1 VPSPAGTRSV
11 SRGFGIRSWH
21 ALQACWTEAFSSRL
35 FFAKAP
41 QLWIEGS
48 DSDHITDGAEE
59 TRAVDLNGPM
69 GGKGNPL
76 SP

>member
-1 VPSPAGTRSV
+1 
-11 SRGFGIRSWH
+11 
-21 ALQACWTEAFSSRL
+21 
-35 FFAKAP
+35 
-41 QLWIEGS
+41 LWIEGS

>member
-1 VPSPAGTRSV
+1 
-11 SRGFGIRSWH
+11 
-21 ALQACWTEAFSSRL
+21 
-35 FFAKAP
+35 
-41 QLWIEGS
+41 LWIEGS

-59 TRAVDLNGPM
+59 TRAVDLNGQM